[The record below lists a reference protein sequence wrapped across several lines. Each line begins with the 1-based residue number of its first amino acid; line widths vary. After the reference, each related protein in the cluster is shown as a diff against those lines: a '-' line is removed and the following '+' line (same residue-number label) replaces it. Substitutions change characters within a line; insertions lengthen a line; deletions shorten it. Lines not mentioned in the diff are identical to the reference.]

1 MWMQYMLPT
10 QTVMSRNMYRRLMQ
24 PTNVR
29 LFTDGCRFNIL
40 GSWPNG
46 KALVDVYEHVLAD
59 YSNDASFTAVPDENT
74 VVNLGL

>member
-1 MWMQYMLPT
+1 ML
-10 QTVMSRNMYRRLMQ
+10 
-24 PTNVR
+24 R

-74 VVNLGL
+74 VFDDAARDDMMINWCNTATQANGTLTF